1 MAAAKLAS
9 QKQKE
14 QEEEKKEEDDDKEIE
29 QVETK
34 NIAKIEVADD
44 FDLDD
49 I

>member
-14 QEEEKKEEDDDKEIE
+14 QEENQEEDDDKEIE

-34 NIAKIEVADD
+34 NIAKIEVADE